1 MTRQHPRSGPR
12 WPWSWLPHRH
22 RHRGATSRGT
32 RRKLRLLGAGTLA
45 LVLLLVTTV
54 ALLVGRDEETPEAEA
69 PETVSCARYGL
80 DGVRVTA
87 RGPGGPTDGA
97 VLDARVF
104 GPGEERED
112 RFQLEHEHD
121 GITSSYHVFAEDL
134 DWDRPVGVVYHFH
147 GDGAFEYE
155 SPQYTAS
162 CLAEVA
168 REHNMLLVVPRTPDR
183 AGEITWWEERD
194 LNAQWFLSLVEE
206 RLEPEYDI
214 DRSRTWLT
222 GYSGGAQ
229 FISQELLADHVDL
242 VPGGGAIMMGGG
254 QAPDR
259 PSAEP
264 TSEQLQELRLR
275 WDVGTEDDGTDPQAE
290 FDALSAAWDGH
301 HWYEE
306 QGFERARIR
315 YRDGVDHF
323 GLPYARIL
331 QRALNAAEE
340 GSQEQS

>member
-1 MTRQHPRSGPR
+1 M
-12 WPWSWLPHRH
+12 
-22 RHRGATSRGT
+22 
-32 RRKLRLLGAGTLA
+32 
-45 LVLLLVTTV
+45 VLLVATV
-54 ALLVGRDEETPEAEA
+54 ALLVDRGDEPPEAAA

-87 RGPGGPTDGA
+87 RGPGGPTDAA

-104 GPGEERED
+104 GPGEERQD
-112 RFQLEHEHD
+112 RFQLEFEHD
-121 GITSSYHVFAEDL
+121 GITSSYHVFAEGL

-155 SPQYTAS
+155 SPEYTSS

-183 AGEITWWEERD
+183 SGETTWWEERD
-194 LNAQWFLSLVEE
+194 LNAQWFLALVEE

-254 QAPDR
+254 QAPYR

-264 TSEQLQELRLR
+264 TREQLRELRLR
-275 WDVGTEDDGTDPQAE
+275 WDVGTEDDGTDPDAT

-301 HWYEE
+301 DWYEE
-306 QGFERARIR
+306 QGYDHARIR

-331 QRALNAAEE
+331 DRMLTAAEDQAQLE
-340 GSQEQS
+340 AQDDARDDS

>member
-1 MTRQHPRSGPR
+1 MTRQHPWRGLR
-12 WPWSWLPHRH
+12 WPRHQH
-22 RHRGATSRGT
+22 RHRGERSRRA
-32 RRKLRLLGAGTLA
+32 RRRLRLLAAGALA
-45 LVLLLVTTV
+45 LVVLLVATV
-54 ALLVGRDEETPEAEA
+54 ALLVDRGAEESPEAEA

-104 GPGEERED
+104 GPGQERQD
-112 RFQLEHEHD
+112 RFQLEFEHE
-121 GITSSYHVFAEDL
+121 GITSSYHVFAEGL

-155 SPQYTAS
+155 SPEYTSS

-183 AGEITWWEERD
+183 SGDTTWWEERD
-194 LNAQWFLSLVEE
+194 HNGQWFRALVEE
-206 RLEPEYDI
+206 RIEPEYDI

-254 QAPDR
+254 QAPDW

-264 TSEQLQELRLR
+264 TREQLEELRLR
-275 WDVGTEDDGTDPQAE
+275 WDVGTEDDGTDPQAR

-301 HWYEE
+301 HWYED
-306 QGFERARIR
+306 QGFEHVRIR
-315 YRDGVDHF
+315 TREGVDHF

-331 QRALNAAEE
+331 ERMLSAAEE
-340 GSQEQS
+340 RAEAQGGS